1 MAIISLMVKPFR
13 LPGPSLMNA
22 QFYDANGN
30 EIVVNTGKTY
40 IAIVPSDVWDDLVI
54 K

>member
-1 MAIISLMVKPFR
+1 MTWTKPDECTKTRF
-13 LPGPSLMNA
+13 
-22 QFYDANGN
+22 FDASGN

-40 IAIVPSDVWDDLVI
+40 IAIVPDDAWDDLVI